1 MKYASLAA
9 TLTSKKHKVGNGSVT
24 FHCNWHFAYEEYK
37 EWSRNWPFC
46 LALSSQLGFLLN
58 GILMVDAI
66 LLLANKLWFWLKPP
80 LSYRSLKGCHAATF
94 GYKSGFTD
102 IVRVWRISYPISK
115 LVGSLGHNM
124 FHIWQICDIAE
135 SKKMQHVRNLSKN
148 TEVLVLINLT
158 VLPKLE
164 MEKKLSVTNL
174 TRLHFSPYK
183 LPQ

>member
-37 EWSRNWPFC
+37 EWSRSWPFC

-66 LLLANKLWFWLKPP
+66 LLPANKLWFWLKPP

-102 IVRVWRISYPISK
+102 I
-115 LVGSLGHNM
+115 
-124 FHIWQICDIAE
+124 E
-135 SKKMQHVRNLSKN
+135 SQGLKN
-148 TEVLVLINLT
+148 FKSHFQTSGLT
-158 VLPKLE
+158 GAQYVSHMADMWYSRKQKNAACE
-164 MEKKLSVTNL
+164 ES
-174 TRLHFSPYK
+174 
-183 LPQ
+183 